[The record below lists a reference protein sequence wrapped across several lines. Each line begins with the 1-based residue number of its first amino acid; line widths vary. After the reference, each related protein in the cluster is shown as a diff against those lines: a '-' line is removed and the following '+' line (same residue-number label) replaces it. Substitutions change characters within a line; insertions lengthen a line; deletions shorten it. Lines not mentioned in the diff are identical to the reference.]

1 MAAVN
6 IAQNSRAK
14 TVAIVSTTENQED
27 TVYTCPSNC
36 RAHMSLLYVSNHD
49 NAATDFEIMWDRA
62 DGTDAF
68 IIAGKNL
75 GVGEFLQW
83 SDGFIV
89 FEPGD
94 ALKVTPSNNST
105 PDLTTFAT
113 VEEFF
118 SLT

>member
-1 MAAVN
+1 
-6 IAQNSRAK
+6 
-14 TVAIVSTTENQED
+14 
-27 TVYTCPSNC
+27 
-36 RAHMSLLYVSNHD
+36 MSLLYVSNHN

-68 IIAGKNL
+68 IVAGKNL

-94 ALKVTPSNNST
+94 ALKVTPSNNIS
-105 PDLTTFAT
+105 PELTTIAT

-118 SLT
+118 VLP

>member
-1 MAAVN
+1 MAAAN
-6 IAQNSRAK
+6 IVQNARAK
-14 TVAIVSTTENQED
+14 TLAIVSTTEDQQD
-27 TVYTCPSNC
+27 TVYTCPANC
-36 RAHMSLLYVSNHD
+36 RAHMSLLYISNHN
-49 NAATDFEIMWDRA
+49 NAATDFEVMWDRA

-83 SDGFIV
+83 SSAFIV

-94 ALKVTPSNNST
+94 ALKVTPSNNVS
-105 PDLTTFAT
+105 PELTTIAT

-118 SLT
+118 VLP